1 MGART
6 LFPEFTC
13 NGNDC
18 TITAPPNAHISP
30 PGWFQLFVLDG
41 PTPSFSQWV
50 RIGGDPA
57 ELGKQS
63 HFRRQEHISDQQY
76 RKLARLPRLYPSG
89 RLSGFRLLNHLIPR
103 QFSLTLLSPPTAFCA
118 VVLIPF
124 LFLSGLCSCLA

>member
-6 LFPEFTC
+6 LFPAFTC

-41 PTPSFSQWV
+41 PTPSFSSWV

-57 ELGKQS
+57 ELGK
-63 HFRRQEHISDQQY
+63 HDRTLDVYFIDICL
-76 RKLARLPRLYPSG
+76 RKLAA
-89 RLSGFRLLNHLIPR
+89 FR
-103 QFSLTLLSPPTAFCA
+103 
-118 VVLIPF
+118 
-124 LFLSGLCSCLA
+124 